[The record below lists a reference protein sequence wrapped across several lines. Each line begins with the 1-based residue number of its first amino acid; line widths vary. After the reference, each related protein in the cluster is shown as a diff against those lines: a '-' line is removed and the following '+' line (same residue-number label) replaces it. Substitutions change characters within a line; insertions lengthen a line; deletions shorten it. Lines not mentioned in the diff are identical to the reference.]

1 MSDAQEEKAP
11 QDATDP
17 ELLNKIHA
25 ALIMILRE
33 LDAACEQLGISYVVC
48 GGTAIGAARH
58 KGFIPWDDDVDVYM
72 PRGDYER
79 FLAEAPAILPP
90 EFEVLSSRSHPDY
103 PKTFGILGLVGSTFT
118 PQVARNRKFPI
129 PIGIDLFPL
138 DPIPEDPSAFSRQA
152 RSTWLWGRLLF
163 LHGTPTPEVDLPF
176 PVKQLA
182 GAIMHL
188 IHWGLRAARV
198 KPITLEKR
206 WERAARRYEGSG
218 STRLGD
224 FSTRDP
230 ARWSAS
236 LDELFPAQRV
246 PFEDITVMTA
256 RDFDAVLT
264 RHYGDYMQ
272 PPPEDQRANHQAST
286 VVLGPNAPDS
296 E

>member
-118 PQVARNRKFPI
+118 PQVARNRKFP
-129 PIGIDLFPL
+129 
-138 DPIPEDPSAFSRQA
+138 
-152 RSTWLWGRLLF
+152 
-163 LHGTPTPEVDLPF
+163 
-176 PVKQLA
+176 K
-182 GAIMHL
+182 
-188 IHWGLRAARV
+188 
-198 KPITLEKR
+198 
-206 WERAARRYEGSG
+206 
-218 STRLGD
+218 
-224 FSTRDP
+224 
-230 ARWSAS
+230 
-236 LDELFPAQRV
+236 
-246 PFEDITVMTA
+246 
-256 RDFDAVLT
+256 
-264 RHYGDYMQ
+264 
-272 PPPEDQRANHQAST
+272 
-286 VVLGPNAPDS
+286 
-296 E
+296 

>member
-1 MSDAQEEKAP
+1 MMTRS
-11 QDATDP
+11 
-17 ELLNKIHA
+17 
-25 ALIMILRE
+25 
-33 LDAACEQLGISYVVC
+33 
-48 GGTAIGAARH
+48 
-58 KGFIPWDDDVDVYM
+58 
-72 PRGDYER
+72 DYER

-118 PQVARNRKFPI
+118 PKVARNRKFPI

-198 KPITLEKR
+198 KPITLERR

-230 ARWSAS
+230 AHWSAS

-246 PFEDITVMTA
+246 PFEDTTVMTA
-256 RDFDAVLT
+256 RDFDTILT

-272 PPPEDQRANHQAST
+272 LPPEDQRVNHEAST
-286 VVLGPNAPDS
+286 VILGPHAPRS
-296 E
+296 

>member
-1 MSDAQEEKAP
+1 MSDSQQKDP
-11 QDATDP
+11 QDTTDP

-25 ALIMILRE
+25 ALLMILRE
-33 LDAACEQLGISYVVC
+33 LDAVCEQLGISYVVC

-58 KGFIPWDDDVDVYM
+58 KGFIPWDDDIDVYM

-118 PQVARNRKFPI
+118 PKVARNRKFPI

-182 GAIMHL
+182 AAIMHL
-188 IHWGLRAARV
+188 IPWALRAARV
-198 KPITLEKR
+198 KPITLERR

-224 FSTRDP
+224 FSTRAP
-230 ARWSAS
+230 AHWSAS
-236 LDELFPAQRV
+236 LDELFPAQLV
-246 PFEDITVMTA
+246 PFADTPVLTA
-256 RDFDAVLT
+256 RASATILP
-264 RHYGDYMQ
+264 RHSADYLQLQ
-272 PPPEDQRANHQAST
+272 PAPRRPTPAPST
-286 VVLGPNAPDS
+286 VILGPHAPRS
-296 E
+296 

>member
-152 RSTWLWGRLLF
+152 RSTRSICPSPSSSSPAPSCTWSTGGCAPPASSRSPSRSAGSAPPAATRGADRRDWGTSRP
-163 LHGTPTPEVDLPF
+163 GIPR
-176 PVKQLA
+176 A
-182 GAIMHL
+182 G
-188 IHWGLRAARV
+188 R
-198 KPITLEKR
+198 PR
-206 WERAARRYEGSG
+206 WTSC
-218 STRLGD
+218 S
-224 FSTRDP
+224 P
-230 ARWSAS
+230 PSAS
-236 LDELFPAQRV
+236 PSRTS
-246 PFEDITVMTA
+246 P
-256 RDFDAVLT
+256 
-264 RHYGDYMQ
+264 
-272 PPPEDQRANHQAST
+272 S
-286 VVLGPNAPDS
+286 
-296 E
+296 

>member
-118 PQVARNRKFPI
+118 VGEHKLDRRGRVA
-129 PIGIDLFPL
+129 IDPEKHAVHMVLGSFVSLFNNGL
-138 DPIPEDPSAFSRQA
+138 SI
-152 RSTWLWGRLLF
+152 
-163 LHGTPTPEVDLPF
+163 
-176 PVKQLA
+176 A
-182 GAIMHL
+182 GAACDEFTT
-188 IHWGLRAARV
+188 LRFAARKRLTGDTSV
-198 KPITLEKR
+198 AAIYFDVERRVGDVQPIFRHIGRRHFDGHELRYPKSISQFSGREQR
-206 WERAARRYEGSG
+206 VFRLRQIDAQYAARLWRGCRAG
-218 STRLGD
+218 C
-224 FSTRDP
+224 
-230 ARWSAS
+230 
-236 LDELFPAQRV
+236 
-246 PFEDITVMTA
+246 TA
-256 RDFDAVLT
+256 C
-264 RHYGDYMQ
+264 Q
-272 PPPEDQRANHQAST
+272 
-286 VVLGPNAPDS
+286 
-296 E
+296 